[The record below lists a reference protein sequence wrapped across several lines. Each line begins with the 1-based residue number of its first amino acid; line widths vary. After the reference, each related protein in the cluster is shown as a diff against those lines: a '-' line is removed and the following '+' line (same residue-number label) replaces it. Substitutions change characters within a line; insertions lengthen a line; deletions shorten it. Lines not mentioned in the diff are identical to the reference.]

1 MGKPVI
7 WAEMTVEEIREYL
20 EKRPTVILPLGC
32 TEQHGYHLPT
42 SVDILNAEEIA
53 KRASAEIGV
62 VVMPTVNYSYSGG
75 ELPGTVNVSPN
86 VLTLYIEE
94 ICLSLAAQGV
104 RNIVI
109 LLGHGGS
116 ENTTALMAFRD
127 MFLRKH
133 RHLDVA
139 LAIVM
144 PPLLVGDLAV
154 IPPFLNGDDVK
165 ELFREGDWHAG
176 KTETS
181 LMLYWAPEL
190 VHMDRIRYDSDE
202 LLNMMRE
209 DPDAYQETQQ
219 VADSPYVG
227 PRIRQKPEIRVGVMG
242 YPEEASAE
250 IGEKIVRSS
259 IREMVRVIREI
270 ERRR

>member
-1 MGKPVI
+1 MEKPII

-20 EKRPTVILPLGC
+20 EKRPTLILPLGC

-53 KRASAEIGV
+53 KRVSAKLSV
-62 VVMPTVNYSYSGG
+62 AVLPTVNYSYSGG

-86 VLTLYIEE
+86 VLALYIEE
-94 ICLSLAAQGV
+94 ICLSLAAQGAK
-104 RNIVI
+104 NIII

-116 ENTTALMAFRD
+116 ENMSALMAFRD

-133 RHLDVA
+133 RHLDIA
-139 LAIVM
+139 LAI
-144 PPLLVGDLAV
+144 
-154 IPPFLNGDDVK
+154 IPPFLSGDDVK
-165 ELFREGDWHAG
+165 ELFKEGDWHAG

-190 VHMDRIRYDSDE
+190 VHMDRIQYDSDE
-202 LLNMMRE
+202 LLNMMRD
-209 DPDAYQETQQ
+209 DPDAYQKIQQ

-227 PRIRQKPEIRVGVMG
+227 PRIRQKQEIKVGVMG

-250 IGEKIVRSS
+250 IGEKIVQSS
-259 IREMVRVIREI
+259 IREIAKVINDI
-270 ERRR
+270 EARR

>member
-7 WAEMTVEEIREYL
+7 WAEMTVAEIREYL
-20 EKRPTVILPLGC
+20 QKRPTVILPVGC

-42 SVDILNAEEIA
+42 SVDILNAEQLS
-53 KRASAEIGV
+53 KRVSAEIGV
-62 VVMPTVNYSYSGG
+62 AIMPTINYSYSGG

-86 VLTLYIEE
+86 ILTLYIED

-104 RNIVI
+104 RNIIV

-116 ENTTALMAFRD
+116 ENTGEIMALRD

-133 RHLDVA
+133 RHLDVS
-139 LAIVM
+139 
-144 PPLLVGDLAV
+144 LAV
-154 IPPFLNGDDVK
+154 IPPFFLLGYT
-165 ELFREGDWHAG
+165 ELYKKGDWHAG

-190 VHMDRIRYDSDE
+190 VHMDRIQYDSEE

-209 DPDAYQETQQ
+209 DPDAYQDVQKL
-219 VADSPYVG
+219 VDSPFVG
-227 PRIRQKPEIRVGVMG
+227 PLVKQKDEVQVGVMG

-250 IGEKIVRSS
+250 IGEKMALDSVKQIV
-259 IREMVRVIREI
+259 EVISEI
-270 ERRR
+270 ESQRR

>member
-1 MGKPVI
+1 MAKPVI
-7 WAEMTVEEIREYL
+7 WAQMTVQEIREYL
-20 EKRPTVILPLGC
+20 KKRPTVILPLGC

-53 KRASAEIGV
+53 KRVSAEIGV
-62 VVMPTVNYSYSGG
+62 AVLPTINYTYSGG
-75 ELPGTVNVSPN
+75 ELPGTVNVAPN
-86 VLTLYIEE
+86 VLALYIEE

-104 RNIVI
+104 RNIII

-116 ENTTALMAFRD
+116 ENMEALMALRN

-133 RHLDVA
+133 SHLDVA
-139 LAIVM
+139 
-144 PPLLVGDLAV
+144 LAV
-154 IPPFLNGDDVK
+154 IPPFLSGDDAK
-165 ELFREGDWHAG
+165 DLFEEGDWHAG

-190 VHMDRIRYDSDE
+190 VHTDRIQYDSDE

-209 DPDAYQETQQ
+209 DPDAYQDIQQ
-219 VADSPYVG
+219 VVDSPYVG
-227 PRIRQKPEIRVGVMG
+227 PRIRQKPEIQVGVMG

-250 IGEKIVRSS
+250 LGEKIAQSS
-259 IREMVRVIREI
+259 VREI
-270 ERRR
+270 AKVILHVEARQLTR

>member
-1 MGKPVI
+1 MGKRVI

-32 TEQHGYHLPT
+32 TEQHGYHLPV

-53 KRASAEIGV
+53 KRVSAEIGV
-62 VVMPTVNYSYSGG
+62 AVLPTVNYSYSGG
-75 ELPGTVNVSPN
+75 ELPGTVNVTPN
-86 VLTLYIEE
+86 VLALYIEE

-116 ENTTALMAFRD
+116 ENMAALMAFRD

-139 LAIVM
+139 LAI
-144 PPLLVGDLAV
+144 
-154 IPPFLNGDDVK
+154 IPPFLSGDDVK
-165 ELFREGDWHAG
+165 DLYKEGDWHAG

-190 VHMDRIRYDSDE
+190 VHMDRIRYDAAK

-209 DPDAYQETQQ
+209 DPDAYQDVQQ
-219 VADSPYVG
+219 VVDSPYVG
-227 PRIRQKPEIRVGVMG
+227 PRIRQKQKIKVGVMG

-250 IGEKIVRSS
+250 IGEKIVQSS
-259 IREMVRVIREI
+259 VGEIAKVIRDI
-270 ERRR
+270 EAQR